1 MDELLI
7 EPEPTERELGTA
19 PIKPL
24 FARYAAITFA
34 GMLAQMVM
42 VVLEGLIIG
51 NGLGP
56 LGLAA
61 VTVILPLEL
70 LNLALGG
77 ALGMGTA
84 AAAGQRLGSGDTAG
98 AQKVFNQGFW
108 LAAYLLVAL
117 SAVIALFAP
126 QIATLLGATPDI
138 HEDVTAFIRLLMC
151 FYPFCTLGQL
161 LCSLLRTDE
170 KPSLA
175 SALAV
180 IASVLA
186 LFWLYLCVYVL
197 DLGFAA
203 AGAYY
208 GMSTGLWFFAILYFQ
223 FNKKSTF
230 KVTFGG
236 MKLDPAICRTIL
248 WQGLPLFLVQVASLV
263 YTIVINNYL
272 GSLGGDPDLAAFS
285 VINGYVVYLL
295 DMLCLRHLRP
305 AAYRQLQPRRAPL
318 RAPARAGEGQ
328 PGRDVRH
335 PGRRVRAGHRVR
347 RAHLDVLH
355 RRRPPADRADR
366 LALPAA
372 AGVRAVRVPGAGGL
386 GVLPGRGT
394 GAHLHSAG
402 RLPLP
407 AVRHPHDRGAGGR
420 RGPDRRLVVAAPRRS
435 HGRLPDRGAG
445 RAGMREAEAGGG
457 NANKTRPRIRTAA
470 RSGVRTSHDAGVV
483 LPSAPASYTM
493 SSTS

>member
-84 AAAGQRLGSGDTAG
+84 AAAGQRLGSGDAAG
-98 AQKVFNQGFW
+98 AQKVFAQGFW
-108 LAAYLLVAL
+108 LSAYLLVAL
-117 SAVIALFAP
+117 SAAIALFAP
-126 QIATLLGATPDI
+126 QIATLLGATADI
-138 HEDVTAFIRLLMC
+138 HADVTAFIRLLMC

-180 IASVLA
+180 IASVASL
-186 LFWLYLCVYVL
+186 LWLYVCVYVL
-197 DLGFAA
+197 QLGFAA

-230 KVTFGG
+230 KVTFSG
-236 MKLDPAICRTIL
+236 MKLERKVCGAIL
-248 WQGLPLFLVQVASLV
+248 WQGLPLFLVQAASLV
-263 YTIVINNYL
+263 YTMVINNYL
-272 GSLGGDPDLAAFS
+272 GALGGDPDLAAFA
-285 VINGYVVYLL
+285 VINGYVIYLL
-295 DMLCLRHLRP
+295 DMLCLS
-305 AAYRQLQPRRAPL
+305 ATYGLQPIASFNCGARHHDRLRELVKASLGGTFAILAVVCGLVIAFAAPISAFFIGDDPAL
-318 RAPARAGEGQ
+318 VELTASHFLPLLVCAPFGFMAQVASAYFQAVGQERTSIVLGICRYLLFAIPLIVALAALEGITGVWWSQ
-328 PGRDVRH
+328 
-335 PGRRVRAGHRVR
+335 
-347 RAHLDVLH
+347 
-355 RRRPPADRADR
+355 PPADLLAAALAVALAARECRKLKRAD
-366 LALPAA
+366 A
-372 AGVRAVRVPGAGGL
+372 
-386 GVLPGRGT
+386 
-394 GAHLHSAG
+394 
-402 RLPLP
+402 
-407 AVRHPHDRGAGGR
+407 
-420 RGPDRRLVVAAPRRS
+420 
-435 HGRLPDRGAG
+435 
-445 RAGMREAEAGGG
+445 
-457 NANKTRPRIRTAA
+457 
-470 RSGVRTSHDAGVV
+470 DAGTSA
-483 LPSAPASYTM
+483 SAPTLGAPEGEALVEVA
-493 SSTS
+493 

>member
-7 EPEPTERELGTA
+7 EPEPAERELGTA

-84 AAAGQRLGSGDTAG
+84 AAAGQRLGSGDAAG
-98 AQKVFNQGFW
+98 AQKVFAQGFW
-108 LAAYLLVAL
+108 LSAYLLVAL
-117 SAVIALFAP
+117 SAAIALFAP
-126 QIATLLGATPDI
+126 QIATLLGATADI
-138 HEDVTAFIRLLMC
+138 HADVTAFIRLLMC

-180 IASVLA
+180 IASVVSL
-186 LFWLYLCVYVL
+186 LWLYVCVYVL
-197 DLGFAA
+197 QLGFAA

-230 KVTFGG
+230 KVTFSG
-236 MKLDPAICRTIL
+236 MKLERKVCGAIL
-248 WQGLPLFLVQVASLV
+248 WQGLPLFLVQAASLV
-263 YTIVINNYL
+263 YTMVINNYL
-272 GSLGGDPDLAAFS
+272 GALGGDPDLAAFA
-285 VINGYVVYLL
+285 VINGYVIYLL
-295 DMLCLRHLRP
+295 DMLCLS
-305 AAYRQLQPRRAPL
+305 ATYGLQPIASFNCGARHHDRLRELVKASLGGTFAILAVVCGLVIAFAAPISAFFIGDDPAL
-318 RAPARAGEGQ
+318 VELTASHFLPLLVCAPFGFMAQVASAYFQAVGQERTSIVLGICRYLLFAIPLIVALAALEGITGVWWSQ
-328 PGRDVRH
+328 
-335 PGRRVRAGHRVR
+335 
-347 RAHLDVLH
+347 
-355 RRRPPADRADR
+355 PPADLLAAALAVALAARECRKLKRAD
-366 LALPAA
+366 A
-372 AGVRAVRVPGAGGL
+372 
-386 GVLPGRGT
+386 
-394 GAHLHSAG
+394 SAS
-402 RLPLP
+402 
-407 AVRHPHDRGAGGR
+407 A
-420 RGPDRRLVVAAPRRS
+420 
-435 HGRLPDRGAG
+435 
-445 RAGMREAEAGGG
+445 
-457 NANKTRPRIRTAA
+457 
-470 RSGVRTSHDAGVV
+470 DAGA
-483 LPSAPASYTM
+483 SALGAPEGEALVEGA
-493 SSTS
+493 

>member
-295 DMLCLRHLRP
+295 DMLCLSATYGLRP
-305 AAYRQLQPRRAPL
+305 IASFNRGARHFERLHELVKASLGGTFAILAVVCGLVIAFAAPISTFFIGDDPQLIELTASHFLPLLVCAPFGFL
-318 RAPARAGEGQ
+318 AQVASAYFQAVGQERISILLGVCRYLLFAIPMIVVLAAVEGLTGVWWSQ
-328 PGRDVRH
+328 
-335 PGRRVRAGHRVR
+335 
-347 RAHLDVLH
+347 
-355 RRRPPADRADR
+355 PPADLMAASLTVA
-366 LALPAA
+366 LAARECGKL
-372 AGVRAVRVPGAGGL
+372 R
-386 GVLPGRGT
+386 
-394 GAHLHSAG
+394 
-402 RLPLP
+402 
-407 AVRHPHDRGAGGR
+407 
-420 RGPDRRLVVAAPRRS
+420 
-435 HGRLPDRGAG
+435 
-445 RAGMREAEAGGG
+445 RAGAMQTKPAPESEPLLEAE
-457 NANKTRPRIRTAA
+457 
-470 RSGVRTSHDAGVV
+470 
-483 LPSAPASYTM
+483 
-493 SSTS
+493 

>member
-84 AAAGQRLGSGDTAG
+84 AAAGQRLGSGDAAG
-98 AQKVFNQGFW
+98 AQKVFAQGFW
-108 LAAYLLVAL
+108 LSAYLLVAL
-117 SAVIALFAP
+117 SAAIALFAP
-126 QIATLLGATPDI
+126 QIATLLGATADI
-138 HEDVTAFIRLLMC
+138 HADVTAFIRLLMC

-180 IASVLA
+180 IASVVSL
-186 LFWLYLCVYVL
+186 LWLYVCVYVL
-197 DLGFAA
+197 QLGFAA

-230 KVTFGG
+230 KVTFSG
-236 MKLDPAICRTIL
+236 MKLERKVCGAIL
-248 WQGLPLFLVQVASLV
+248 WQGLPLFLVQAASLV
-263 YTIVINNYL
+263 YTMVINNYL
-272 GSLGGDPDLAAFS
+272 GALGGDPDLAAFA
-285 VINGYVVYLL
+285 VINGYVIYLL
-295 DMLCLRHLRP
+295 DMLCLS
-305 AAYRQLQPRRAPL
+305 ATYGLQPIASFNCGARHHDRLRELVKASLGGTFAILAVVCGLVIAFAAPISAFFIGDDPAL
-318 RAPARAGEGQ
+318 VELTASHFLPLLVCAPFGFMAQVASAYFQAVGQERTSIVLGICRYLLFAIPLIVALAALEGITGVWWSQ
-328 PGRDVRH
+328 
-335 PGRRVRAGHRVR
+335 
-347 RAHLDVLH
+347 
-355 RRRPPADRADR
+355 PPADLLAAALAVALAARECRKLKRADASAIASASASAQEAPEGE
-366 LALPAA
+366 AL
-372 AGVRAVRVPGAGGL
+372 VEGA
-386 GVLPGRGT
+386 
-394 GAHLHSAG
+394 
-402 RLPLP
+402 
-407 AVRHPHDRGAGGR
+407 
-420 RGPDRRLVVAAPRRS
+420 
-435 HGRLPDRGAG
+435 
-445 RAGMREAEAGGG
+445 
-457 NANKTRPRIRTAA
+457 
-470 RSGVRTSHDAGVV
+470 
-483 LPSAPASYTM
+483 
-493 SSTS
+493 

>member
-108 LAAYLLVAL
+108 L
-117 SAVIALFAP
+117 AP

-295 DMLCLRHLRP
+295 DMLCLS
-305 AAYRQLQPRRAPL
+305 ATYGLQPIASFNRGARHFERLHELVKASLGGTFAILAVVCGLVIAFAAPISTFFIGDDPQL
-318 RAPARAGEGQ
+318 IELTASHFLPLLVCAPFGFLAQVASAYFQAVGQERISILLGVCRYLLFAIPMIVVLAAVEGLTGVWWSQ
-328 PGRDVRH
+328 
-335 PGRRVRAGHRVR
+335 
-347 RAHLDVLH
+347 
-355 RRRPPADRADR
+355 PPADLMAASLTVA
-366 LALPAA
+366 LAARECGKL
-372 AGVRAVRVPGAGGL
+372 R
-386 GVLPGRGT
+386 
-394 GAHLHSAG
+394 
-402 RLPLP
+402 
-407 AVRHPHDRGAGGR
+407 
-420 RGPDRRLVVAAPRRS
+420 
-435 HGRLPDRGAG
+435 
-445 RAGMREAEAGGG
+445 RAGAMQTKPAPESEPLLEAE
-457 NANKTRPRIRTAA
+457 
-470 RSGVRTSHDAGVV
+470 
-483 LPSAPASYTM
+483 
-493 SSTS
+493 

>member
-84 AAAGQRLGSGDTAG
+84 AAAGQRLGSGDAAG
-98 AQKVFNQGFW
+98 AQKVFAQGFW
-108 LAAYLLVAL
+108 LSAYLLVAL
-117 SAVIALFAP
+117 SAAIALFAP
-126 QIATLLGATPDI
+126 QIATLLGATADI
-138 HEDVTAFIRLLMC
+138 HADVTAFIRLLMC

-180 IASVLA
+180 IASVVSL
-186 LFWLYLCVYVL
+186 LWLYVCVYVL
-197 DLGFAA
+197 QLGFAA

-230 KVTFGG
+230 KVTFSG
-236 MKLDPAICRTIL
+236 MKLERKVCGAIL
-248 WQGLPLFLVQVASLV
+248 WQGLPLFLVQAASLV
-263 YTIVINNYL
+263 YTMVINNYL
-272 GSLGGDPDLAAFS
+272 GALGGDPDLAAFA
-285 VINGYVVYLL
+285 VINGYVIYLL
-295 DMLCLRHLRP
+295 DMMCLS
-305 AAYRQLQPRRAPL
+305 ATYGLQPIASFNCGARHHDRLRELVKASLGGTFAILAVVCGLVIAFAAPISAFFIGDDPAL
-318 RAPARAGEGQ
+318 VELTASHFLPLLVCAPFGFMAQVASAYFQAVGQERTSIVLGICRYLLFAIPLIVALAALEGITGVWWSQ
-328 PGRDVRH
+328 
-335 PGRRVRAGHRVR
+335 
-347 RAHLDVLH
+347 
-355 RRRPPADRADR
+355 PPADLLAAALAVALAAHECRKLKRAD
-366 LALPAA
+366 A
-372 AGVRAVRVPGAGGL
+372 
-386 GVLPGRGT
+386 
-394 GAHLHSAG
+394 
-402 RLPLP
+402 
-407 AVRHPHDRGAGGR
+407 
-420 RGPDRRLVVAAPRRS
+420 
-435 HGRLPDRGAG
+435 
-445 RAGMREAEAGGG
+445 
-457 NANKTRPRIRTAA
+457 
-470 RSGVRTSHDAGVV
+470 DAGT
-483 LPSAPASYTM
+483 SASASALGAPEGEALVEGA
-493 SSTS
+493 